1 MSRYILSI
9 CYRRRVDRQCNARHW
24 WAESH
29 KIYRLKSHAVR
40 GWRGGICD
48 PVDPPERSARSTKS
62 LFPFLKM
69 GTICASFQS
78 SGKMPSCKDL
88 LNNMVRDGAIW
99 SAVSFS
105 RRTWIPWDPV
115 ALFISSCLID
125 VKIISTRISRS
136 FSVGC
141 EGVKGWLSADLWGGS
156 EDRHKVR
163 VEQLGDLLR
172 QVI

>member
-1 MSRYILSI
+1 
-9 CYRRRVDRQCNARHW
+9 
-24 WAESH
+24 
-29 KIYRLKSHAVR
+29 
-40 GWRGGICD
+40 
-48 PVDPPERSARSTKS
+48 
-62 LFPFLKM
+62 M
-69 GTICASFQS
+69 GTIWLSFQS

-105 RRTWIPWDPV
+105 RRTWILWDPV

-125 VKIISTRISRS
+125 VKTISTGISSS

-163 VEQLGDLLR
+163 VEQLGDLSRRWCLR
-172 QVI
+172 ALLIIIARAHRFREGPHSILELKKGSKAFRLPREIWVERAEVNLTALTYSRYILRYINRIYI